1 MSEEKKGTTTWRH
14 SGKVKSGWTS
24 RTDYQSGKFFRSKLR
39 DYFIEFSNIPN
50 YEAVDY
56 SQEQIAE
63 WLDAKDVVYNNPDEN
78 KLIIYSLKLKLAF
91 GITFT
96 DSREQDKKH
105 YQLAYL
111 NLVEDDEE
119 E

>member
-1 MSEEKKGTTTWRH
+1 MSETIWRH
-14 SGKVKSGWTS
+14 SGKLKKGWVS
-24 RTDYQSGKFFRSKLR
+24 KKDLDSGKFFRSKLR
-39 DYFIEFSNIPN
+39 DYFIEFSDIPN
-50 YEAVDY
+50 HEAVDY

-78 KLIIYSLKLKLAF
+78 KLIIYSEKLKLAF
-91 GITFT
+91 GITFYS
-96 DSREQDKKH
+96 DRSGEKKH
-105 YQLAYL
+105 YTLAYL